1 MSQDI
6 RPTSLD
12 HVALWVDQRA
22 PLASFLC
29 DHLGMHVIEETDT
42 FTLAGVDAKLGK
54 LTLFDAEGPRER
66 GALERIALRVGEV
79 ARRLRARRGRRGQ
92 LRGARAGCRSRSS
105 SAAGVDFDLDH
116 VVLRLPDRDAALA
129 ELAGMGFERR
139 DGALAVSDRELLV
152 VDGGAPE
159 GERPLLN
166 HIALLVDSAAEV
178 QRDAE
183 VRGVEIDDV
192 KDAPNTLAVFLRGP
206 CRGPDRVRRAQA
218 GLRPGLSDGRPGG
231 RRGRHGRPRGG
242 GRGASARRC
251 AGRAR
256 EARAPRWLDA
266 AVERRRLA
274 PPRARALRGRMS
286 RRRPGAPAAPV
297 RAPRRGPALA
307 RVARRAGARARHRQ
321 RR

>member
-1 MSQDI
+1 M
-6 RPTSLD
+6 
-12 HVALWVDQRA
+12 ALWVDQRA
-22 PLASFLC
+22 ALASFLC

-66 GALERIALRVGEV
+66 GALERIALRVGRLPADFEPDADGV
-79 ARRLRARRGRRGQ
+79 ASFEGPGGVPLALVQRP
-92 LRGARAGCRSRSS
+92 
-105 SAAGVDFDLDH
+105 GVDFDLDH

-206 CRGPDRVRRAQA
+206 SGVRIEYVEHK
-218 GLRPGLSDGRPGG
+218 PGF
-231 RRGRHGRPRGG
+231 
-242 GRGASARRC
+242 
-251 AGRAR
+251 
-256 EARAPRWLDA
+256 
-266 AVERRRLA
+266 
-274 PPRARALRGRMS
+274 AL
-286 RRRPGAPAAPV
+286 V
-297 RAPRRGPALA
+297 
-307 RVARRAGARARHRQ
+307 
-321 RR
+321 